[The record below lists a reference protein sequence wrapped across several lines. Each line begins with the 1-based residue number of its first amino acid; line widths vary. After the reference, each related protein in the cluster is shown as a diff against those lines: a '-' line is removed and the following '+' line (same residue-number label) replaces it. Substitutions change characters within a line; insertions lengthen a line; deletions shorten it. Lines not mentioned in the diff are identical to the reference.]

1 MASYFSRVKL
11 VYTIVALGIAATA
24 CSSRT
29 SCPKGQDAE
38 KYVKFLDRGRDLVTK
53 GDYVNA
59 IDEFS
64 KAIELKPTLPE
75 AYYERAVAR
84 EGSEDYKSALDD
96 LKQAQHLGLSSPDAL
111 RAEGR
116 ILMALRQYED
126 AVDVFRVLVDTG
138 PRAELRQSLYALA
151 EAKFGMKEW
160 AGAAMTYSRLI
171 GLDPMDPDAHV
182 GRGLALASQRVNL
195 AALKD
200 FSRAIELSPD
210 QAQTY
215 VYRGWIYLR
224 LKELD
229 AAMADFDEAI
239 KLSPSLLADVT
250 LSRGGVHRLRGE
262 YERAVREYD
271 EGLRLAPDRKRSYV
285 ARGYCLFQLKRY
297 AQAIESFDKAIERD
311 KGLVTAYRYRGLA
324 QAALGRHDSAIKD
337 YDKGLELAPQY
348 AEMHLDRAASY
359 EAIGEKEKG
368 KKDREQYQTIMS
380 SKDEASKM
388 DTEDAELEI

>member
-1 MASYFSRVKL
+1 
-11 VYTIVALGIAATA
+11 
-24 CSSRT
+24 
-29 SCPKGQDAE
+29 
-38 KYVKFLDRGRDLVTK
+38 
-53 GDYVNA
+53 
-59 IDEFS
+59 
-64 KAIELKPTLPE
+64 
-75 AYYERAVAR
+75 
-84 EGSEDYKSALDD
+84 
-96 LKQAQHLGLSSPDAL
+96 
-111 RAEGR
+111 
-116 ILMALRQYED
+116 
-126 AVDVFRVLVDTG
+126 
-138 PRAELRQSLYALA
+138 
-151 EAKFGMKEW
+151 
-160 AGAAMTYSRLI
+160 
-171 GLDPMDPDAHV
+171 
-182 GRGLALASQRVNL
+182 
-195 AALKD
+195 
-200 FSRAIELSPD
+200 
-210 QAQTY
+210 
-215 VYRGWIYLR
+215 
-224 LKELD
+224 
-229 AAMADFDEAI
+229 MADFDEAI

-297 AQAIESFDKAIERD
+297 AQAIESLDKAIERD
-311 KGLVTAYRYRGLA
+311 NGLVTAYRYRGLA